1 MHQTIRT
8 GTRWS
13 YQETSTCLLFSA
25 RFTHQHADSSI
36 PPHPNTG
43 ELYNTLASFLFV
55 KAQKFQRIQMKALT
69 SKRMIRVYDL
79 DGEGRKE
86 RKK

>member
-1 MHQTIRT
+1 
-8 GTRWS
+8 
-13 YQETSTCLLFSA
+13 
-25 RFTHQHADSSI
+25 
-36 PPHPNTG
+36 
-43 ELYNTLASFLFV
+43 
-55 KAQKFQRIQMKALT
+55 MKALT